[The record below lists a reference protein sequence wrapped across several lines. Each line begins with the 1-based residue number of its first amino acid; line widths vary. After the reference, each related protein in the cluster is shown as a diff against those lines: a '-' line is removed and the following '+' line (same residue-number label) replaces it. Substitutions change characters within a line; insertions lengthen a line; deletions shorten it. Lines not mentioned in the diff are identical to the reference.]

1 MRRVDDRRKQ
11 QRLTAKEKKEEEKN
25 RRKEEINRLKAL
37 KRDEIMD
44 KLKKTEFI
52 AGNFTNDENKSIL
65 TNKKLLEKAER
76 ELQTEFIPDLY
87 DKAMEQIFDEKYYAA
102 QDEQADDISDQ
113 PDINF
118 ALLNDGKIE
127 DVVESELSESEKSIK
142 DD

>member
-11 QRLTAKEKKEEEKN
+11 QRLSAKEKKEEEKN

-102 QDEQADDISDQ
+102 KDEQADDISDQ

>member
-1 MRRVDDRRKQ
+1 M
-11 QRLTAKEKKEEEKN
+11 
-25 RRKEEINRLKAL
+25 
-37 KRDEIMD
+37 
-44 KLKKTEFI
+44 
-52 AGNFTNDENKSIL
+52 

-127 DVVESELSESEKSIK
+127 DVVETLL
-142 DD
+142 

>member
-11 QRLTAKEKKEEEKN
+11 QRLSAKEKKEEEKN

-102 QDEQADDISDQ
+102 QEEQADDISDQ

>member
-11 QRLTAKEKKEEEKN
+11 QRLSAKEKKEEEKN

>member
-11 QRLTAKEKKEEEKN
+11 QRLSAKDKKEEEKN